1 MMSERVARKTFLI
14 LSRQAPYGGYKAQ
27 QCLDIAL
34 ASAVFEQD
42 IIFAFL
48 GDGVFQILAN
58 QNPNAIDCKP
68 MGSALETLQLYG
80 IEEVYVDLSS
90 LEASHL
96 TPSDLVIDAK
106 LLDSEKLIQLI
117 SQADCVFNL

>member
-1 MMSERVARKTFLI
+1 MNKQVSRKTFLI

-42 IIFAFL
+42 VIFAFI
-48 GDGVFQILAN
+48 GDGVFQILSN
-58 QNPNAIDCKP
+58 QNPTAIDSKP

-80 IEEVYVDLSS
+80 IEDVYVDQSS
-90 LEASHL
+90 LEARQLS
-96 TPSDLVIDAK
+96 TSDLVVDAK
-106 LLDSEKLIQLI
+106 LLDSGMLMELINK
-117 SQADCVFNL
+117 ADCVFNL

>member
-1 MMSERVARKTFLI
+1 MSERVARKTFLI

-48 GDGVFQILAN
+48 GDGVFQMLAN

>member
-1 MMSERVARKTFLI
+1 MTTPAARKTFLI

-48 GDGVFQILAN
+48 GDGVFQILTN

-80 IEEVYVDLSS
+80 IDEVYVDLSS
-90 LEASHL
+90 LEARHL
-96 TPSDLVIDAK
+96 SPSDLVVDAK
-106 LLDSEKLIQLI
+106 LMDSDKLVQLI
-117 SQADCVFNL
+117 NQADCVFNL